1 MAFDSLSEK
10 LQNVFKNLRSK
21 GRLTEADV
29 KAALKEV
36 KMALLEADVNFKVV
50 KQFVKS
56 VQERA
61 IGADVMNGLNPGQMV
76 IKIVNEEMIKMMGHS
91 GTVPGSISAQDVP
104 DALSKLT
111 SALSAKNAAEE
122 NLPTDVDVDEE
133 EEQVEPAVSLGRRA
147 FPLIELLKSA
157 IKEECEVMWDNQ

>member
-1 MAFDSLSEK
+1 MLITFRCRSYA
-10 LQNVFKNLRSK
+10 NVTMF
-21 GRLTEADV
+21 GDI
-29 KAALKEV
+29 AL
-36 KMALLEADVNFKVV
+36 
-50 KQFVKS
+50 
-56 VQERA
+56 
-61 IGADVMNGLNPGQMV
+61 
-76 IKIVNEEMIKMMGHS
+76 EMIKMMGHS

-122 NLPTDVDVDEE
+122 NLPTDVDVDKKD
-133 EEQVEPAVSLGRRA
+133 EQVEPAVSLGRRA

>member
-1 MAFDSLSEK
+1 MLITFRCRSYA
-10 LQNVFKNLRSK
+10 NVTMF
-21 GRLTEADV
+21 GDI
-29 KAALKEV
+29 AL
-36 KMALLEADVNFKVV
+36 
-50 KQFVKS
+50 
-56 VQERA
+56 
-61 IGADVMNGLNPGQMV
+61 
-76 IKIVNEEMIKMMGHS
+76 EMIKMMGHS

-122 NLPTDVDVDEE
+122 NLPTDVD
-133 EEQVEPAVSLGRRA
+133 EEQAEPEVSLGRRA

>member
-1 MAFDSLSEK
+1 MLITFRCRSYA
-10 LQNVFKNLRSK
+10 NVTMF
-21 GRLTEADV
+21 GDI
-29 KAALKEV
+29 AL
-36 KMALLEADVNFKVV
+36 
-50 KQFVKS
+50 
-56 VQERA
+56 
-61 IGADVMNGLNPGQMV
+61 
-76 IKIVNEEMIKMMGHS
+76 EMIKMMGHS

-133 EEQVEPAVSLGRRA
+133 EEQAEPAVSLGRRA

-157 IKEECEVMWDNQ
+157 VKEECEVMWDNQ

>member
-1 MAFDSLSEK
+1 MLITFRCRSYA
-10 LQNVFKNLRSK
+10 NVTMF
-21 GRLTEADV
+21 GDI
-29 KAALKEV
+29 AL
-36 KMALLEADVNFKVV
+36 
-50 KQFVKS
+50 
-56 VQERA
+56 
-61 IGADVMNGLNPGQMV
+61 
-76 IKIVNEEMIKMMGHS
+76 EMIKMMGHS

-133 EEQVEPAVSLGRRA
+133 EEQAETSVSLGRRA

>member
-1 MAFDSLSEK
+1 MLITFRCRSYA
-10 LQNVFKNLRSK
+10 NVTMF
-21 GRLTEADV
+21 GDI
-29 KAALKEV
+29 AL
-36 KMALLEADVNFKVV
+36 
-50 KQFVKS
+50 
-56 VQERA
+56 
-61 IGADVMNGLNPGQMV
+61 
-76 IKIVNEEMIKMMGHS
+76 EMIKIMGHS

-133 EEQVEPAVSLGRRA
+133 EEQAEPAVSLGRRA

>member
-1 MAFDSLSEK
+1 MLITFRCRSYA
-10 LQNVFKNLRSK
+10 NVTMF
-21 GRLTEADV
+21 GDI
-29 KAALKEV
+29 AL
-36 KMALLEADVNFKVV
+36 
-50 KQFVKS
+50 
-56 VQERA
+56 
-61 IGADVMNGLNPGQMV
+61 
-76 IKIVNEEMIKMMGHS
+76 EMIKMMGYS

>member
-1 MAFDSLSEK
+1 MLITFRCRSYA
-10 LQNVFKNLRSK
+10 NVTMF
-21 GRLTEADV
+21 GDI
-29 KAALKEV
+29 AL
-36 KMALLEADVNFKVV
+36 
-50 KQFVKS
+50 
-56 VQERA
+56 
-61 IGADVMNGLNPGQMV
+61 
-76 IKIVNEEMIKMMGHS
+76 EMIKMMGHS
-91 GTVPGSISAQDVP
+91 GTVPGSISTQDVP

-133 EEQVEPAVSLGRRA
+133 EEQAEQAVSLGRRA

>member
-1 MAFDSLSEK
+1 MLITFRCRSYA
-10 LQNVFKNLRSK
+10 NVTMF
-21 GRLTEADV
+21 GDI
-29 KAALKEV
+29 AL
-36 KMALLEADVNFKVV
+36 
-50 KQFVKS
+50 
-56 VQERA
+56 
-61 IGADVMNGLNPGQMV
+61 
-76 IKIVNEEMIKMMGHS
+76 EMIKMMGHS

-133 EEQVEPAVSLGRRA
+133 EEQAEPAVSSGRRA

>member
-1 MAFDSLSEK
+1 MLITFRCRSYA
-10 LQNVFKNLRSK
+10 NVTMF
-21 GRLTEADV
+21 GDI
-29 KAALKEV
+29 AL
-36 KMALLEADVNFKVV
+36 
-50 KQFVKS
+50 
-56 VQERA
+56 
-61 IGADVMNGLNPGQMV
+61 
-76 IKIVNEEMIKMMGHS
+76 EMIKMMGHS

-157 IKEECEVMWDNQ
+157 IKKECEVMWDNQ

>member
-1 MAFDSLSEK
+1 MLITFRCRSYA
-10 LQNVFKNLRSK
+10 NVTMF
-21 GRLTEADV
+21 GDI
-29 KAALKEV
+29 AL
-36 KMALLEADVNFKVV
+36 
-50 KQFVKS
+50 
-56 VQERA
+56 
-61 IGADVMNGLNPGQMV
+61 
-76 IKIVNEEMIKMMGHS
+76 EMIKMMGHS

-122 NLPTDVDVDEE
+122 NLPTDADVDEE

>member
-1 MAFDSLSEK
+1 MLITFRCRSYA
-10 LQNVFKNLRSK
+10 NVTMF
-21 GRLTEADV
+21 GDI
-29 KAALKEV
+29 AL
-36 KMALLEADVNFKVV
+36 
-50 KQFVKS
+50 
-56 VQERA
+56 
-61 IGADVMNGLNPGQMV
+61 
-76 IKIVNEEMIKMMGHS
+76 EMIKMMGHS

-133 EEQVEPAVSLGRRA
+133 EEQAESAVSLGRRA

>member
-1 MAFDSLSEK
+1 MLITFRCRSYA
-10 LQNVFKNLRSK
+10 NVTMF
-21 GRLTEADV
+21 GDI
-29 KAALKEV
+29 AL
-36 KMALLEADVNFKVV
+36 
-50 KQFVKS
+50 
-56 VQERA
+56 
-61 IGADVMNGLNPGQMV
+61 
-76 IKIVNEEMIKMMGHS
+76 EMIKMMGHS

-122 NLPTDVDVDEE
+122 NLPTDVDLDEE
-133 EEQVEPAVSLGRRA
+133 EEQAEPAVSLGRRA

>member
-1 MAFDSLSEK
+1 MLITFRCRSYA
-10 LQNVFKNLRSK
+10 NVTMF
-21 GRLTEADV
+21 GDI
-29 KAALKEV
+29 AL
-36 KMALLEADVNFKVV
+36 
-50 KQFVKS
+50 
-56 VQERA
+56 
-61 IGADVMNGLNPGQMV
+61 
-76 IKIVNEEMIKMMGHS
+76 EMIKMMGHS

-111 SALSAKNAAEE
+111 SALSAKDAAEE

-133 EEQVEPAVSLGRRA
+133 EEQAEPAVSLGRRA

>member
-1 MAFDSLSEK
+1 MLITFRCRSYA
-10 LQNVFKNLRSK
+10 NVTMF
-21 GRLTEADV
+21 GDI
-29 KAALKEV
+29 AL
-36 KMALLEADVNFKVV
+36 
-50 KQFVKS
+50 
-56 VQERA
+56 
-61 IGADVMNGLNPGQMV
+61 
-76 IKIVNEEMIKMMGHS
+76 EMIKMMGHS
-91 GTVPGSISAQDVP
+91 GTVPGSIPAQDVP

>member
-1 MAFDSLSEK
+1 MLITFRCRSYA
-10 LQNVFKNLRSK
+10 NVTMF
-21 GRLTEADV
+21 GDI
-29 KAALKEV
+29 AL
-36 KMALLEADVNFKVV
+36 
-50 KQFVKS
+50 
-56 VQERA
+56 
-61 IGADVMNGLNPGQMV
+61 
-76 IKIVNEEMIKMMGHS
+76 EMIKMMGHS

-122 NLPTDVDVDEE
+122 NLPTDVGEE
-133 EEQVEPAVSLGRRA
+133 EEQAEPAVSLGRRA

>member
-1 MAFDSLSEK
+1 MLIIFRCRSYA
-10 LQNVFKNLRSK
+10 NVTMF
-21 GRLTEADV
+21 GDI
-29 KAALKEV
+29 AL
-36 KMALLEADVNFKVV
+36 
-50 KQFVKS
+50 
-56 VQERA
+56 
-61 IGADVMNGLNPGQMV
+61 
-76 IKIVNEEMIKMMGHS
+76 EMIKMMGHS

-122 NLPTDVDVDEE
+122 NLPTDVDVDEK

>member
-1 MAFDSLSEK
+1 MLITFRCRSYA
-10 LQNVFKNLRSK
+10 NVTMF
-21 GRLTEADV
+21 GDI
-29 KAALKEV
+29 AL
-36 KMALLEADVNFKVV
+36 
-50 KQFVKS
+50 
-56 VQERA
+56 
-61 IGADVMNGLNPGQMV
+61 
-76 IKIVNEEMIKMMGHS
+76 EMIKMMGHS

-133 EEQVEPAVSLGRRA
+133 EGQAEPAVSLGRRA